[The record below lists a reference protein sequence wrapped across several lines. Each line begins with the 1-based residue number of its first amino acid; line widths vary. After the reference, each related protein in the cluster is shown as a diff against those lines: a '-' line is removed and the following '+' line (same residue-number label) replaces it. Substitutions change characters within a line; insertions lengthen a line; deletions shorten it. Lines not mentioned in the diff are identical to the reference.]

1 MKWEDKVKRD
11 KGLIILTAIPILL
24 AMAEIALAIINP
36 DEFMAAQS
44 KVRLTP
50 IGVIVPAIMAGR

>member
-1 MKWEDKVKRD
+1 MKRD
-11 KGLIILTAIPILL
+11 KGLIIWTMIPILL
-24 AMAEIALAIINP
+24 AMAEIALAIISP

-50 IGVIVPAIMAGR
+50 IGVIVPAIIAGR

>member
-1 MKWEDKVKRD
+1 MKRD
-11 KGLIILTAIPILL
+11 KGLIIWTMIPMLL
-24 AMAEIALAIINP
+24 VIVEIALAIISP

>member
-1 MKWEDKVKRD
+1 MKRD

-36 DEFMAAQS
+36 DGFMAAQS

>member
-1 MKWEDKVKRD
+1 MKWQDKVKRD

-24 AMAEIALAIINP
+24 AIAEIALAIISP
-36 DEFMAAQS
+36 DGFIAAQS

-50 IGVIVPAIMAGR
+50 IGVIVPAIIMGR

>member
-1 MKWEDKVKRD
+1 MKRD

-24 AMAEIALAIINP
+24 AIAEIALAIINP
-36 DEFMAAQS
+36 DGFMAAQS

-50 IGVIVPAIMAGR
+50 IGVIVPAIIAGR